1 MRSNEMSKWDF
12 RLLDVTDDNGGD
24 PYLELCEVYYNDK
37 DAPIGYSTPCTG
49 SETIEGMLD
58 LLRMHSLALAKPI
71 LKKSDFLK
79 ETK

>member
-1 MRSNEMSKWDF
+1 MSTWNF

-37 DAPIGYSTPCTG
+37 GDPIGYSEPCTG

-58 LLRMHSLALAKPI
+58 LLRMHSLALNKPV
-71 LKKSDFLK
+71 LKKSDFKK
-79 ETK
+79 EH